1 MKLRFTIALV
11 LISIFSTQ
19 IAHAATDSFAGSRPF
34 NVFVPSTYN
43 KADPL
48 PLVIALSGYGQT
60 GAQFESYLH
69 LTSIAE
75 SSGFLY
81 IHPDGT
87 IDSFG
92 ARFWNATPECCDF
105 QKPPVND
112 AAYIMSIIK
121 KVSAKY
127 SVDRNRIYIIGHSNG
142 GFMANALACKYSSR
156 IAAIINIAGGSFTS
170 TAACKASTPINVLQ
184 IWGSKDDTYAYN
196 HIRGK
201 PIPGAEQTFANWGSI
216 EECSTPAV
224 ELPDKLD
231 LEPTIPGE
239 ETTVFQYQGCSGS
252 TSVDFWRVDGAGH
265 SPVISKFFASE
276 MIAWL
281 MIHPKLASDPQP

>member
-1 MKLRFTIALV
+1 MKLRFVVGLV
-11 LISIFSTQ
+11 LLSMLSAQ
-19 IAHAATDSFAGSRPF
+19 VVHAATVSFTGPRSF
-34 NVFVPSTYN
+34 KIFVPSSYS
-43 KADPL
+43 KADPV

-60 GAQFESYLH
+60 GAQFENYLH
-69 LTSIAE
+69 LTPIAQ
-75 SSGFLY
+75 SAGFIY
-81 IHPDGT
+81 VHPDGT
-87 IDSFG
+87 IDQFG

-112 AAYIMSIIK
+112 AAYIISIIN

-127 SVDRNRIYIIGHSNG
+127 SVDPNRIYIIGHSNG
-142 GFMANALACKYSSR
+142 GFMANALACEYSSR

-170 TAACKASTPINVLQ
+170 TAACKPSAPINVLQ
-184 IWGSKDDTYAYN
+184 IWGTKDDTYAYN

-201 PIPGAEQTFANWGSI
+201 PIPGAEQTFTNWGSI
-216 EECSTPAV
+216 EQCSTPPI
-224 ELPDKLD
+224 ELADKLD
-231 LEPTIPGE
+231 LDPTISGD

-252 TSVDFWRVDGAGH
+252 TSVDFWRIDGAGH

-281 MIHPKLASDPQP
+281 MIHPKLATR